1 MAVPG
6 GSRLPGLVVAWRRD
20 GDGWQA
26 QVALVRDDAVLLR
39 WVSATDLRPVTD
51 DRWGLPGRRSGG
63 EPRPATTARSDAVR
77 LVRGRATPAK
87 QSAAS
92 VTLAVGALSCAHP
105 FVEGDRA

>member
-1 MAVPG
+1 MAAGRRHVWVAVPG

-51 DRWGLPGRRSGG
+51 DRWG
-63 EPRPATTARSDAVR
+63 RPI
-77 LVRGRATPAK
+77 PAGN
-87 QSAAS
+87 QHRP
-92 VTLAVGALSCAHP
+92 VTQA
-105 FVEGDRA
+105 E

>member
-1 MAVPG
+1 MAAGRRHVWVAVPG

-51 DRWGLPGRRSGG
+51 DRWGP
-63 EPRPATTARSDAVR
+63 PVTARSR
-77 LVRGRATPAK
+77 HQPAT
-87 QSAAS
+87 QS
-92 VTLAVGALSCAHP
+92 
-105 FVEGDRA
+105 E

>member
-1 MAVPG
+1 MAAGRRHVWVAVPG

-51 DRWGLPGRRSGG
+51 DRWGLP
-63 EPRPATTARSDAVR
+63 ATDPGPLPPISSTESTARGAQ
-77 LVRGRATPAK
+77 RGRNNRR
-87 QSAAS
+87 
-92 VTLAVGALSCAHP
+92 LA
-105 FVEGDRA
+105 